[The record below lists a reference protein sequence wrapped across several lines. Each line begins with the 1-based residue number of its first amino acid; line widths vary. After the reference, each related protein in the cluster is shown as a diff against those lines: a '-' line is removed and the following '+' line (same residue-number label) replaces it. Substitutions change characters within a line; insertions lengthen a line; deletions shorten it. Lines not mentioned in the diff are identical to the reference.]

1 MWGTDSG
8 VKETVKEE
16 TQSSLNGLHSG
27 YVNVKEPYIFTFV
40 HTVVL

>member
-16 TQSSLNGLHSG
+16 TQSSLKRLNSG
-27 YVNVKEPYIFTFV
+27 YVNVKEPYIFAFV
-40 HTVVL
+40 HAVVR